1 MMIKII
7 NQKLKKMKIKKII
20 NQPMNQNNYRYSFA
34 LPFILSNISLSE
46 NANSVTRISFAVFIL
61 SIIALLCFINIILYT
76 TTYVIITKGDYEN
89 KYPKLKRLINYYK
102 NTSLIFISIEVFF
115 CFICLLLLVTFSFL
129 IMIK

>member
-1 MMIKII
+1 
-7 NQKLKKMKIKKII
+7 MKIKKII